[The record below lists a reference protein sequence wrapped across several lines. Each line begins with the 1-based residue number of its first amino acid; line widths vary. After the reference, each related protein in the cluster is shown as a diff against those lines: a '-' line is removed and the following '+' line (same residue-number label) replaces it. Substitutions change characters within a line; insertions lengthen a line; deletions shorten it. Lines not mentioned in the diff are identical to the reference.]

1 MIMAFCNGG
10 KTLNLIRKTVEAALD
25 GKMVLFINPELRQDV
40 IAQRFYAYRDDDSKL
55 ANNINFITIP
65 SGDAGI
71 QYVREY
77 LDMNSH
83 YDLIAFDMPQIVTG
97 TIDSLHSFI
106 DELKTHCDVIF
117 TAQAHRV
124 ALSTLENGESLP
136 YMQEAFKC
144 ADTALFLI
152 KANDLEDIRVEE
164 HVITEFPINIETG
177 EFDSKSVASYYID
190 IAENGHPRLNP
201 FDTYKDINIWS
212 MRQDKLL
219 ATVRNADNYV

>member
-1 MIMAFCNGG
+1 MSFCNGG
-10 KTLNLIRKTVEAALD
+10 KTLNLIRKTVEAALN
-25 GKMVLFINPELRQDV
+25 GKMVLFINPELRQEV
-40 IAQRFYAYRDDDSKL
+40 IAQRFYAYREDDSRL
-55 ANNINFITIP
+55 ANNINYITIP
-65 SGDAGI
+65 TGEDGI

-97 TIDSLHSFI
+97 TIDALHPFI

-117 TAQAHRV
+117 TTQAHRE
-124 ALSTLENGESLP
+124 ALTTLERGESLP
-136 YMQEAFKC
+136 YMKEAFKC

-152 KANDLEDIRVEE
+152 KANDPDNAWVEE
-164 HVITEFPINIETG
+164 HVITEFPINTETG
-177 EFDSKSVASYYID
+177 EFDSRSVASYYID

-212 MRQDKLL
+212 MRQDKVLS
-219 ATVRNADNYV
+219 TVRNADNYV